1 MNANTFKTVLEYQNK
16 KVYIDFDRGYD
27 HVFKSIKRAGYDS
40 PFDAQCFQ
48 MKVKFTHQGN
58 ENLKYLA
65 KIIDKKDYLM
75 QIFRA
80 YQYITLE
87 KGFDKHLTTLIKE
100 DKIHSL
106 IDVLCEGNMQQ
117 FRNVQESYKK
127 IAPKEKEPEEMKFEE
142 ITIFNKPALFTPAR
156 INRAELPKGLYC
168 YECQHDDDQNGIIT
182 MIGNSIHVNFWGTIL
197 TTKKIG
203 LHLGYRDVDEDKNIV
218 FHDTKNITLSDYLC
232 KHPIAKNKHVR

>member
-1 MNANTFKTVLEYQNK
+1 MNANTFKMVLEYQNR
-16 KVYIDFDRGYD
+16 KVYVDFDRGYD
-27 HVFKSIKRAGYDS
+27 HMFKSIKRAGYHS

-65 KIIDKKDYLM
+65 KIIDKDDYLM

-80 YQYITLE
+80 YRYIISE

-106 IDVLCEGNMQQ
+106 IDVLYEGNMQW
-117 FRNVQESYKK
+117 FRNVQEGHKN
-127 IAPKEKEPEEMKFEE
+127 IVPKEEKLDEMKFEE
-142 ITIFNKPALFTPAR
+142 IMIFNKPALFTASR
-156 INRAELPKGLYC
+156 ISNDTLPKGLYR

-182 MIGNSIHVNFWGTIL
+182 MIGNTIHVNFWGTIL

-203 LHLGYRDVDEDKNIV
+203 LHLGSRNVDEEKDIV
-218 FHDTKNITLSDYLC
+218 FHDTKSITLSDYLS
-232 KHPIAKNKHVR
+232 KHPIVKNTYVR